1 MERNLVLRLKR
12 ERILLHYQMLSH
24 VQNKHVF
31 SSSHHVQNSSV
42 NYEEKNATQL
52 AKLSDKWI
60 IKLLNKEVPAIIT
73 QQITKTHSKSNLLQM
88 G

>member
-12 ERILLHYQMLSH
+12 ERILLHYQMLSY

-60 IKLLNKEVPAIIT
+60 KRFEVTIEQRSSSYNNTA
-73 QQITKTHSKSNLLQM
+73 NN
-88 G
+88 

>member
-1 MERNLVLRLKR
+1 MLVERNLVLCLKR

-31 SSSHHVQNSSV
+31 SRSHHVQNSSV

-60 IKLLNKEVPAIIT
+60 KRFDVTIGQRSSSYNNTA
-73 QQITKTHSKSNLLQM
+73 NN
-88 G
+88 

>member
-31 SSSHHVQNSSV
+31 SRSHHVQNSSV
-42 NYEEKNATQL
+42 NYEEKNATQF

-60 IKLLNKEVPAIIT
+60 KRFEVTIEQRSSSYNNTA
-73 QQITKTHSKSNLLQM
+73 NN
-88 G
+88 